1 MHHGLTRK
9 SARKTLEYPKGREL
23 TSPVKGLS
31 PTVTIVEKKEELV
44 VKCLPHHL
52 IAGFRG
58 KKYKLLYLKNEH
70 SGLTN

>member
-9 SARKTLEYPKGREL
+9 STRVTLEYPKGREL
-23 TSPVKGLS
+23 TSPVKELS
-31 PTVTIVEKKEELV
+31 PTVTIVEEKEKLE
-44 VKCLPHHL
+44 VKCLPHRL